1 MKKPN
6 SKGMVV
12 GNMVL
17 WVFAALLYPLAHW
30 VPTGSGVPPKIFEL
44 LIPVIVILMGFAS
57 TSFLRVAFKGGNG
70 E

>member
-6 SKGMVV
+6 SKSMVV

-17 WVFAALLYPLAHW
+17 WLFAALLYPLAHW